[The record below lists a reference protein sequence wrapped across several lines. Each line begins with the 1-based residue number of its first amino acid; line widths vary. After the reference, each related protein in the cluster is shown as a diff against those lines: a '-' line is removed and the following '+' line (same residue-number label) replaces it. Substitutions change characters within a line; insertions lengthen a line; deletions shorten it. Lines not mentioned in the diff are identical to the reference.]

1 MTKADYFLFWLADR
15 TFGAFLLMRI
25 WPIGDGST
33 AGDNLAELLQE
44 AAAFGRWLWS
54 RHPGRRATQGKGW
67 LRRLFRHPAAT
78 A

>member
-1 MTKADYFLFWLADR
+1 MKAIIFSFWLADR
-15 TFGAFLLMRI
+15 MFGVFLLMRI
-25 WPIGDGST
+25 LPIGDGST
-33 AGDNLAELLQE
+33 AGDNLAELLRE

-54 RHPGRRATQGKGW
+54 RHPGKRAKQGKGW